1 VLICGSISAN
11 RVPTT
16 GSYGRRSASPLNPDI
31 RHTMNKLYK
40 AIARITLAIAVILC
54 AVWFSISQPT
64 MRKNHASSAHVD
76 EARLRT
82 HVTTLSESF
91 LPRNYTETANLNN
104 CAEYIFQNFVQAG
117 ALVERQEFTVEQKKY
132 VNIIGLFGKEKTKQI
147 IIGAHY
153 DTVQGTPGADD
164 NASGV
169 AGLIE
174 LAYLI
179 GKTELSRGVELVAYS
194 LEEPPFFG
202 TDMMGSAFHAASI
215 ERSRQIEGVIVLEM
229 IGYYDD
235 RWGSQ
240 SYPMALLNILY
251 PNRGNFIAV
260 VGRTDQTEFTKR
272 VKVGM
277 KGATDI
283 PVYSINAPEFIPGVD
298 FSDHRNY
305 WERGF
310 NALMITDTAFYR
322 NKAYHKTGDTAERL
336 DYYRMSKVVVG
347 VFEAIKKL

>member
-1 VLICGSISAN
+1 MQRWLPPLVSLI
-11 RVPTT
+11 VH
-16 GSYGRRSASPLNPDI
+16 
-31 RHTMNKLYK
+31 HTMKKIYK
-40 AIARITLAIAVILC
+40 AIARITIVVAVILF
-54 AVWFSISQPT
+54 AVWLYIAQPT
-64 MRKNHASSAHVD
+64 TQKNQKSSTHVD

-82 HVTTLSESF
+82 HVKTLSKSL
-91 LPRNYTETANLNN
+91 LPRNYRETDNLNT
-104 CAEYIFQNFVQAG
+104 CADYIFKNFVQAG
-117 ALVERQEFTVEQKKY
+117 AMVERQEFTVERKKY
-132 VNIIGLFGKEKTKQI
+132 ANVIGRFGREKTNQI

-153 DTVQGTPGADD
+153 DAVQGTPGADD

-179 GKTELSRGVELVAYS
+179 GQSDLKRGIELVAYS

-215 ERSRQIEGVIVLEM
+215 ESSRQIEGVIVLEM

-240 SYPMALLNILY
+240 SYPMALLYILY

-260 VGRTDQTEFTKR
+260 VGKTDQREFTKR
-272 VKVGM
+272 VKMGM

-305 WERGF
+305 WVRAF

-322 NKAYHKTGDTAERL
+322 NKAYHKAGDTAESL